1 MSDEGKERSVEDVLA
16 AIRAR
21 VAAEGASLEREAPDE
36 EPLILTAT
44 MQVEDAD
51 EVAPLVLDRPVAEA
65 PPAEELA
72 PLRLDT
78 PADGAE
84 PLRLDTPV
92 SDDTPLRLDT
102 PLADEPKRSSPEGY
116 ALFAWERGPESEQAD
131 AASEDEPPAVDEPS
145 EPALPGGAEG
155 PIALDGPVATESA
168 GIEDEAVPDAPYA
181 EVPEPEA
188 EPAEVTALH
197 PTADDDATAEE
208 PASEDDGPSETA
220 TSDDTAEED
229 ATPPAEYDVWSAR
242 PAEGESVFTPATEP
256 SAAVA
261 AASTVASATAL
272 PDRETIRGIVREA
285 MGEQGH
291 ISSNEPDLRALVREI
306 LIEELQGEM
315 GAQFSRG
322 VRKAVR
328 KDIIRAFK
336 ERGLN

>member
-36 EPLILTAT
+36 EPLVLTAT

-51 EVAPLVLDRPVAEA
+51 EVAPLVLDRPVVDEA
-65 PPAEELA
+65 PAE
-72 PLRLDT
+72 
-78 PADGAE
+78 E

-92 SDDTPLRLDT
+92 ADEAPLRLDT
-102 PLADEPKRSSPEGY
+102 PVEEESKRSSPEGY
-116 ALFAWERGPESEQAD
+116 ALFAWERGPESET
-131 AASEDEPPAVDEPS
+131 ASEDEAPEPEEPS
-145 EPALPGGAEG
+145 EPSLPAGSES
-155 PIALDGPVATESA
+155 PIALDSSVAANVE
-168 GIEDEAVPDAPYA
+168 EEAVPDAPYA

-197 PTADDDATAEE
+197 PAADDETTTDE
-208 PASEDDGPSETA
+208 PASEDDEPAASN
-220 TSDDTAEED
+220 DTAEED
-229 ATPPAEYDVWSAR
+229 TTPPAEYDVWSAR

-261 AASTVASATAL
+261 AAATVASAAAL
-272 PDRETIRGIVREA
+272 PDRETIRGMVREA

-291 ISSNEPDLRALVREI
+291 ASSNEPDLRALVREI